1 MDGIR
6 LWLQRC
12 LRLAGLGLAAS
23 WLVAIGPVA
32 AATISDAQAI
42 SHVGQ
47 TATVQGSVSNVHVS
61 GKGTVFINFG
71 DAYPDQDFTAVI
83 FASSATTF
91 GDVNRYSGH
100 KLAVTGPIT
109 MWKGKPE
116 MILRT
121 PASLRVMP

>member
-1 MDGIR
+1 MGR
-6 LWLQRC
+6 VG
-12 LRLAGLGLAAS
+12 LRKMLGTVGWGAVALGLITTGA
-23 WLVAIGPVA
+23 P
-32 AATISDAQAI
+32 AATIPDSQAI

-47 TATVQGSVSNVHVS
+47 TATVQGTVSNVHVS

-71 DAYPDQDFTAVI
+71 DAYPNQDFTAVI
-83 FASSATTF
+83 FSSSAGAF
-91 GDVNRYSGH
+91 GDVVRLDGK

-121 PASLRVMP
+121 PANLRVVP